1 MKNWLLVT
9 KIVHVVDLGKRIR
22 DEIMVRFQ
30 LNLAD
35 AKQSYKKEID
45 NDVMTRHL
53 IGKTLGDELDGRHI
67 GFDGY
72 TFKITGGSDLSG
84 FPMVPGVEGAAPKRI
99 LIGHRGVGYKPTRKG
114 KRRRKRVRGGLISED
129 IYQINLK
136 ILKRSKDAKAIE
148 ELL

>member
-1 MKNWLLVT
+1 
-9 KIVHVVDLGKRIR
+9 
-22 DEIMVRFQ
+22 MVRFQ

-45 NDVMTRHL
+45 DDAMTRHL
-53 IGKTLGDELDGRHI
+53 IGKKVGDELEGNFI
-67 GFDGY
+67 GFEGY
-72 TFKITGGSDLSG
+72 LFKITGGSDHAG
-84 FPMVPGVEGAAPKRI
+84 FPMSPGVEGAMPKRI

-114 KRRRKRVRGGLISED
+114 KRRRKRVRGGMISED

-136 ILKRSKDAKAIE
+136 IVDREKNSKTIE

>member
-1 MKNWLLVT
+1 
-9 KIVHVVDLGKRIR
+9 
-22 DEIMVRFQ
+22 MVRFQ

-45 NDVMTRHL
+45 DDAMTRQL
-53 IGKTLGDELDGRHI
+53 IGKSLGDELDGSFI

-72 TFKITGGSDLSG
+72 TFKITGGSDHSG

-99 LIGHRGVGYKPTRKG
+99 LIGHRGVGYKPSRKG
-114 KRRRKRVRGGLISED
+114 KRRRKRIRGGLISED

-136 ILKRSKDAKAIE
+136 ILERSKDAKTIE

>member
-1 MKNWLLVT
+1 
-9 KIVHVVDLGKRIR
+9 
-22 DEIMVRFQ
+22 MVRFQ

-45 NDVMTRHL
+45 DDAMTRHL
-53 IGKTLGDELDGRHI
+53 IGKEVGDELEGKFI

-72 TFKITGGSDLSG
+72 LFKITGGSDNAG
-84 FPMVPGVEGAAPKRI
+84 FPMAPGVEGATPKRI
-99 LIGHRGVGYKPTRKG
+99 LIGHRGVGYKPDRKG
-114 KRRRKRVRGGLISED
+114 KRRRKRVRGRLISED

-136 ILKRSKDAKAIE
+136 ILTREEDSKAIE

>member
-1 MKNWLLVT
+1 
-9 KIVHVVDLGKRIR
+9 
-22 DEIMVRFQ
+22 MVRFQ

-35 AKQSYKKEID
+35 AQQSYKKEID
-45 NDVMTRHL
+45 DDAMTRHL
-53 IGKTLGDELDGRHI
+53 IGKTLGDELDGTFI
-67 GFDGY
+67 GFEGY
-72 TFKITGGSDLSG
+72 TFKITGGSDHAG
-84 FPMVPGVEGAAPKRI
+84 FPMVPGVQTASAKRI

-136 ILKRSKDAKAIE
+136 ILERSKDAKSIE

>member
-1 MKNWLLVT
+1 
-9 KIVHVVDLGKRIR
+9 
-22 DEIMVRFQ
+22 MVRFQ

-35 AKQSYKKEID
+35 GKQSYKKEID
-45 NDVMTRHL
+45 DDAMTRQL
-53 IGKTLGDELDGRHI
+53 IGKGVGDELEGSFI

-72 TFKITGGSDLSG
+72 LFKITGGSDHSG
-84 FPMVPGVEGAAPKRI
+84 FPMVPGVEGAMPKRI

-114 KRRRKRVRGGLISED
+114 KRRRKRVRGRLISED

-136 ILKRSKDAKAIE
+136 ILEREKDSKAIE

>member
-1 MKNWLLVT
+1 
-9 KIVHVVDLGKRIR
+9 
-22 DEIMVRFQ
+22 MVRFQ

-45 NDVMTRHL
+45 DDAMTRHL
-53 IGKTLGDELDGRHI
+53 IGKEVGNELEGKFI

-72 TFKITGGSDLSG
+72 LFKITGGSDHAG
-84 FPMVPGVEGAAPKRI
+84 FPMVPGVEGAMPKRI
-99 LIGHRGVGYKPTRKG
+99 LIGHRGVGYRPNRKG
-114 KRRRKRVRGGLISED
+114 KRRRKRVRGRLISED

-136 ILKRSKDAKAIE
+136 ILERDKNSKAIE

>member
-1 MKNWLLVT
+1 
-9 KIVHVVDLGKRIR
+9 
-22 DEIMVRFQ
+22 MVRFQ

-45 NDVMTRHL
+45 DDNITRHF
-53 IGKTLGDELDGRHI
+53 IGKKIGDEIDGRLI

-72 TFKITGGSDLSG
+72 KLKITGGSDQAG
-84 FPMVPGVEGAAPKRI
+84 FPMAPGVEGGMPKRI
-99 LIGHRGVGYKPTRKG
+99 LIGHRGVGYRPDRKG
-114 KRRRKRVRGGLISED
+114 KRRRKRVRGGLITED

-136 ILKRSKDAKAIE
+136 ILEKDSKAKAIE

>member
-1 MKNWLLVT
+1 
-9 KIVHVVDLGKRIR
+9 
-22 DEIMVRFQ
+22 MVRFQ

-35 AKQSYKKEID
+35 SKQSYKKEID
-45 NDVMTRHL
+45 DDAMTRHL
-53 IGKTLGDELDGRHI
+53 IGKGVGDELEGSFI

-72 TFKITGGSDLSG
+72 LFKITGGSDHSG

-114 KRRRKRVRGGLISED
+114 KRRRKRVRGRLISED

-136 ILKRSKDAKAIE
+136 ILEREKDSKAIE